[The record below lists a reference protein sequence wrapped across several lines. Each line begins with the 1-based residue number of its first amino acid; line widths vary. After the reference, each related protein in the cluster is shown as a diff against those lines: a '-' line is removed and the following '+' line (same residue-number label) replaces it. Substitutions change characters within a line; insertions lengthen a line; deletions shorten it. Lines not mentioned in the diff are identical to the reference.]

1 MCTLTVS
8 LLGKLNVRLDGKAVA
23 GLDARKVQELFCYLL
38 VHRDRAHYR
47 EELATLLW
55 EDASSSQSKKYLR
68 QALWQL
74 QAALETPEEAP
85 PFLLVDAEWVHINP
99 VADLCVDVLDFERAF
114 TNIQALPADALDIQR
129 VATLQQA
136 ISYYHGDFLEGWY
149 QDWCIYERE
158 RYQSIYLA
166 MLEKLLSYYEVQQ
179 NCELGM
185 ICGLEILRH
194 DRAQERTHRRLM
206 RLHYLTGNRT
216 AALRQYQSC
225 IEALDEELG
234 VGPAQSTQRL
244 YEQICNDQAELVA
257 QQATNAQPLHREAN
271 VDKSNMPQHRTPQEA
286 FRYLRQVQSTLAN
299 LQNQVDACMSAL
311 SELN

>member
-8 LLGKLNVRLDGKAVA
+8 LFGKLDLRLNGKPVDG
-23 GLDARKVQELFCYLL
+23 LEARKVQELLCYLL
-38 VHRDRAHYR
+38 LHRERAHCR
-47 EELATLLW
+47 EDLATLLW
-55 EDASSSQSKKYLR
+55 GDTSSSQSKKYLR

-74 QAALETPEEAP
+74 QSALGAP
-85 PFLLVDAEWVHINP
+85 DESQHILLVDAEWVHINP
-99 VADLCVDVLDFERAF
+99 AAEISVDALEFERAF
-114 TNIQALPADALDIQR
+114 THIQTLPAEGLDAQR
-129 VATLQQA
+129 VATLQKA

-149 QDWCIYERE
+149 QDWCVYERE

-206 RLHYLTGNRT
+206 RLYYLTGNRT

-225 IEALDEELG
+225 VDALNEELG
-234 VGPAQSTQRL
+234 VAPAQSTQRL
-244 YEQICNDQAELVA
+244 YQQICNDQAELVVE
-257 QQATNAQPLHREAN
+257 QSSVGTPSHRDFDSEVKPTA
-271 VDKSNMPQHRTPQEA
+271 QHRTPQEA
-286 FRYLRQVQSTLAN
+286 FQYLHQLQATLAN
-299 LQNQVDACMSAL
+299 LKSEIDACMSAL
-311 SELN
+311 ADLN

>member
-8 LLGKLNVRLDGKAVA
+8 LFGKLDIRLDGKTVE
-23 GLDARKVQELFCYLL
+23 GLEGRKVQELFCFLL

-55 EDASSSQSKKYLR
+55 EDTSSSQSKKYLR

-74 QAALETPEEAP
+74 QSALEP
-85 PFLLVDAEWVHINP
+85 PVEQPHFLLVDAEWVHINP
-99 VADLCVDVLDFERAF
+99 AANLHVDALDFERAF
-114 TNIQALPADALDIQR
+114 TNMQALPVDMLDAQR
-129 VATLQQA
+129 IETLQHA

-166 MLEKLLSYYEVQQ
+166 MLEKLLSYYEAQQ

-206 RLHYLTGNRT
+206 RLYYLTGNRT
-216 AALRQYQSC
+216 AALRQYQAC
-225 IEALDEELG
+225 VEALDEELG

-244 YEQICNDQAELVA
+244 YTQICQDQAELVA
-257 QQATNAQPLHREAN
+257 AQTPSASPLHREPDADEA
-271 VDKSNMPQHRTPQEA
+271 VTPQHRTPQEA
-286 FRYLRQVQSTLAN
+286 FRYLRQVQSTLAS
-299 LQNQVDACMSAL
+299 LKSQVDACVSAL
-311 SELN
+311 SDM

>member
-74 QAALETPEEAP
+74 QAALETPEEEP

-206 RLHYLTGNRT
+206 RLYYLTGNRT

-257 QQATNAQPLHREAN
+257 QQATSAQPLHRETDVN
-271 VDKSNMPQHRTPQEA
+271 KSNMPQHHTPQEA